1 MDAIRYWPCLR
12 IGTSTAPSATGV
24 GASSRLRGQI
34 FQRQDLVAEQPL
46 RLLDADLQVAHG
58 GHLAQV
64 DADRDERLGDFG
76 RQAGDDHGGA
86 EQARRLD
93 RLHEVVRDVRVHR
106 RHTGDVDHD
115 HLRAVGADRAQQ
127 QHDAD
132 DLVRLDAPRDD
143 ALGKVAR
150 VRLQRLERPG
160 LERFD
165 VVVVHRRRLGKDLRF
180 GHRREQL
187 GPRDAPRPLLTQL
200 RAILAQVGDELAQQ
214 CRNRTQLREE
224 WARRITRAQLL
235 TAMTEAEIFAEATSV
250 YDNYVEALETGTF
263 EALQAYA
270 RNLSERIIP
279 RGVETHEVVGI
290 VLLLRDVLA
299 RSLFAKYHGDFDK
312 LNRILDAYE
321 PAANRIANTVAVG
334 FVQERERIIRQQQ
347 EAIRELSTPVLQ
359 VRERLLILPIIG
371 VIDPQRARQLTEQL
385 LRAIRTNRAKVVVI
399 DITGVAAM
407 DSNVANQL
415 VQTVEASRLLGAT
428 VIVTGLSPEIA
439 QTLVNIGVDLT
450 KMNTVGDLQGG
461 IEEAER
467 LLGYKVLPV
476 EKPEQTA

>member
-1 MDAIRYWPCLR
+1 MPTRGAHNPGAIAASGESTMSLLR
-12 IGTSTAPSATGV
+12 E
-24 GASSRLRGQI
+24 
-34 FQRQDLVAEQPL
+34 LVA
-46 RLLDADLQVAHG
+46 
-58 GHLAQV
+58 
-64 DADRDERLGDFG
+64 
-76 RQAGDDHGGA
+76 
-86 EQARRLD
+86 
-93 RLHEVVRDVRVHR
+93 
-106 RHTGDVDHD
+106 
-115 HLRAVGADRAQQ
+115 HLRQ
-127 QHDAD
+127 
-132 DLVRLDAPRDD
+132 
-143 ALGKVAR
+143 
-150 VRLQRLERPG
+150 
-160 LERFD
+160 
-165 VVVVHRRRLGKDLRF
+165 
-180 GHRREQL
+180 
-187 GPRDAPRPLLTQL
+187 
-200 RAILAQVGDELAQQ
+200 
-214 CRNRTQLREE
+214 NRTQLREE
-224 WARRITRAQLL
+224 WARRITEAELL
-235 TAMTEAEIFAEATSV
+235 TAMTKEEIFAEATSV

-299 RSLFAKYHGDFDK
+299 RSLFAKYQGDFTK

-334 FVQERERIIRQQQ
+334 FVQERERIIREQQ

-385 LRAIRTNRAKVVVI
+385 LRGIRTNRAKVVVI

-407 DSNVANQL
+407 DATVANHL

-439 QTLVNIGVDLT
+439 QTLVTIGVDLG
-450 KMNTVGDLQGG
+450 KMTTVGDLQGG

-467 LLGYKVLPV
+467 LLGYKVVPFAEMAL
-476 EKPEQTA
+476 ET